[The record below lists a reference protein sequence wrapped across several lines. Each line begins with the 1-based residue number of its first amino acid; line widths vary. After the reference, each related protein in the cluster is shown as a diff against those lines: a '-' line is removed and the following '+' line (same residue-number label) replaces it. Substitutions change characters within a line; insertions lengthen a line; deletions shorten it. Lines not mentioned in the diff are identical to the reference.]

1 MKIYVIPWKGNI
13 PSGAERPCF
22 SLMDDNWDDYSYE
35 TTFILNYHYI
45 DNNGRGKR
53 KEFGAVKILDKTL
66 MITAL
71 PNIIENELSNNFCS
85 LGQEPLYYEKMN
97 QLPVEDKYFVLK
109 TLRDVVFNNEVYS
122 EFKNEEGF
130 KTSLLRFGTAEKALV
145 DGRNL
150 LVNQKGSKEFDF
162 TFSFRV
168 NNANEDHVVN
178 FDFKHHE
185 YLPYRINSIIGKN
198 GTGKTQCLSRLANVL
213 SGQKKDVNIGKFS
226 NGKPLFD
233 KIIAI
238 SYSAFDNIEKPEETA
253 VFSYKYCGLHSTDGL
268 LTKEKLKESINK
280 SLEIIFYEKRNN
292 DWIDA
297 LHMLMNYDD
306 RILRFKERKAIYDIN
321 AIFPDEILSSGQ
333 MMIISIITD
342 IMANIRWESLIL
354 FDEPENHLHPN
365 AISGILK
372 TIYSILEKFN
382 SYAIISSHSPL
393 LLREVPKK
401 YIRVFERHGNRP
413 VIGEVDF
420 ETFGGSIGEITSSI
434 FNVIEHESLY
444 KSRLREM
451 ATRLGYEETLRNFD
465 DDLSISAKIFL
476 KNIVGTSEES

>member
-1 MKIYVIPWKGNI
+1 MKIYLVQWKQNL
-13 PSGAERPCF
+13 PRYADRPCF
-22 SLMDDNWDDYSYE
+22 SLMDDNWDDYSYK
-35 TTFILNYHYI
+35 TTYVLNYHYI
-45 DNNGRGKR
+45 NEKGEKKR
-53 KEFGAVKILDKTL
+53 KEFGGVKILDKTT
-66 MITAL
+66 MTTVL
-71 PNIIENELSNNFCS
+71 PNTIEEVLGDNFCS
-85 LGQEPLYYEKMN
+85 LGQEPLFYEKMN
-97 QLPVEDKYFVLK
+97 ELPEDAREFILT
-109 TLRDVVFNNEVYS
+109 TLRDVVNNNEIY
-122 EFKNEEGF
+122 ENFKDEEGF
-130 KTSLLRFGTAEKALV
+130 KTSLLRFGTAEKALE
-145 DGRNL
+145 D
-150 LVNQKGSKEFDF
+150 GSKLLANEKGAKDFDF
-162 TFSFRV
+162 VFSFRV
-168 NNANEDHVVN
+168 NNASEDHTVN
-178 FDFKHHE
+178 FDFKRHDH
-185 YLPYRINSIIGKN
+185 LPFRINSIIGKN

-213 SGQKKDVNIGKFS
+213 SGQKKNENIGQFID
-226 NGKPLFD
+226 GKPLFD

-253 VFSYKYCGLHSTDGL
+253 VFSYKYCGLHSVDGL

-280 SLEIIFYEKRNN
+280 SLKEIYYEERNG

-306 RILRFKERKAIYDIN
+306 RILRYKERKAILDIN
-321 AIFPDEILSSGQ
+321 AIFPDEVLSSGQ

-413 VIGEVDF
+413 VIGRVDF

-434 FNVIEHESLY
+434 FNVIEHESLF
-444 KSRLREM
+444 KSRLKEM
-451 ATRLGYEETLRNFD
+451 VDAIGYEETLRNFE

-476 KNIVGTSEES
+476 KNAVRHNEES